1 MKIKLIQPAM
11 LPRPMDT
18 KLKTRMS
25 PSLALLTLVYITPKE
40 HEVIIENENVEKIDF
55 DESVDLVAIT
65 VTVDV
70 MNRAVEIS
78 REFQSRGVT
87 VIAGGIHITADPE
100 GALNSFDAICAGMAE
115 RVWVKILKDK

>member
-1 MKIKLIQPAM
+1 M

-25 PSLALLTLVYITPKE
+25 PSLALLTIANLTPKE

-55 DESVDLVAIT
+55 DEPVDMVAIT

-70 MNRAVEIS
+70 INRAVEIS
-78 REFQSRGVT
+78 KEFQNRKVT
-87 VIAGGIHITADPE
+87 VIAGGIHITAGDVL
-100 GALNSFDAICAGMAE
+100 LNVISAIIAAKMYL
-115 RVWVKILKDK
+115 KLILIDL